1 MRPSRSSS
9 VEAESRAEYYVLLQ
23 LRGSFQKMAL
33 SEDDLFYIL
42 DQLWDARPKWRFIGL
57 GLKISRSDL
66 DVIDHGN
73 SDDDSKFESM
83 LGKWLRNG
91 RDCTWDA
98 LCKVLSSRPV
108 GCTRLADQ
116 LRKQE
121 CSDPGNPQSWPQPE
135 PQPVSQ
141 TPYGKTVNDGLNVQE
156 PAACLGDPKPQLPIA
171 ACAISQNQTAPA
183 KTPVHTPLKSL
194 KPQIAPNASR
204 KAEVS
209 VLQIPDEHTGNTLH
223 APPKDLVGV
232 VGPQGIGC
240 TTPTLQGTDLALT
253 QLTCQ
258 FTVLSATKS
267 CVSVENRTKSKVEQ
281 ARAVPL
287 DSSLVDTPEISYEAA
302 ISGPEDVAKELSLRE
317 DMELREYQEELAAP
331 GLLGKNYILLAPT
344 GTGKTLVAGY
354 IIMHHLNKMLRE
366 GRKRKVAFVTPTRQ
380 LTVQQ
385 KNMLQEYI
393 PGVRAID
400 NTGASGRPIYPLVR
414 SESIDVIVCTAGK
427 LRRELKTDS
436 VKITDFTLIVADE
449 CHHAGRPSN
458 YRDILEFHIR
468 SKLTEPSL
476 LLPQVVGLTA
486 SPGAGRG
493 KSNITTVMEHQL
505 SFCATMDATAGIVTV
520 GRNVAELESIRNA
533 PKSYL
538 EVKDDRNPNEAFIQ
552 HVYSAMEEL
561 EQHIKINSTHVKG
574 TSKYDS
580 WLQNEKEA
588 AENRVEDE
596 RERISVLDQLIVY
609 SRCLMTYHDFRQE
622 DAVSVLQEVE
632 EFGDQTPF
640 EEFLS
645 KVHTKLVEKLSSLPK
660 VPNPL
665 LEHMERVLL
674 DQFRECPQSKGIFFV
689 RAVKHTQYVTDW
701 IKSSPTLSKI
711 IQPAS
716 ITGYSR
722 GGMTISDQ
730 LKVLKGFRNNEYNL
744 LVSTSVLEEGFD
756 VPDCNFVIRYQ
767 NVSNEIAQVQ
777 AKGRARAGDSRMYTV
792 ISTNSNRYYW
802 YLVQEEKQRLV
813 EESVTALRDLQMDK
827 EISSKQRSFIEERDH
842 WVKHIKSLRSQWPAA
857 EKVEIL
863 CKKCKVLACKGS
875 DVFVY
880 TLGCAYPQYV
890 VPSKSFRKKYDKKE
904 HDKPTISDDFAKPY
918 RIYCRSPSCK
928 TQWGVIGSWRDTG
941 YKFPVLKCCSF
952 LFKYSNEST
961 QCFKKWKN
969 ILFEVQDIRD
979 WVEFEDDINDEQ

>member
-1 MRPSRSSS
+1 
-9 VEAESRAEYYVLLQ
+9 
-23 LRGSFQKMAL
+23 MAL

-83 LGKWLRNG
+83 LVKWLRNG

-98 LCKVLSSRPV
+98 LCRVLSSRPV

-121 CSDPGNPQSWPQPE
+121 CSDPGNRRSPQPE

-141 TPYGKTVNDGLNVQE
+141 TPYGKTVNDGVQE
-156 PAACLGDPKPQLPIA
+156 QAACLSDPEPQLQKNPR
-171 ACAISQNQTAPA
+171 AISQDQTIPA
-183 KTPVHTPLKSL
+183 KTPVHTSL
-194 KPQIAPNASR
+194 KPPIHVSR
-204 KAEVS
+204 EAEVS
-209 VLQIPDEHTGNTLH
+209 ALQIPDDHTGITFRM
-223 APPKDLVGV
+223 PPKELVGI
-232 VGPQGIGC
+232 GEGLANPSPQGIGC
-240 TTPTLQGTDLALT
+240 TTPTLQGADLALAE
-253 QLTCQ
+253 LTCQ

-267 CVSVENRTKSKVEQ
+267 CVSVENETKSKVQ
-281 ARAVPL
+281 PAHAVPL
-287 DSSLVDTPEISYEAA
+287 DSSSVDAPEISYKAA
-302 ISGPEDVAKELSLRE
+302 TISGPEDVTKELSLRE
-317 DMELREYQEELAAP
+317 DMKLREYQEELAAP
-331 GLLGKNYILLAPT
+331 GLQGKNYILMAPT

-366 GRKRKVAFVTPTRQ
+366 GRKGKVAVVTPTRQ

-385 KNMLQEYI
+385 MIMLQGYI
-393 PGVRAID
+393 PEIRAID
-400 NTGASGRPIYPLVR
+400 ITGASGKPMNPLVR
-414 SESIDVIVCTAGK
+414 SEDIDVIVCTAGK
-427 LRRELKTDS
+427 LRRELKTDG

-458 YRDILEFHIR
+458 YTDIMEFHIR
-468 SKLTEPSL
+468 SKLAEPSL

-493 KSNITTVMEHQL
+493 KSNIVTVMEHQL
-505 SFCATMDATAGIVTV
+505 SLCARMDATAGILAV

-533 PKSYL
+533 PKTYL
-538 EVKDDRNPNEAFIQ
+538 EIKDDRNPNEAFIQ

-561 EQHIKINSTHVKG
+561 EQHININSTHVKG

-588 AENRVEDE
+588 AENREEDE
-596 RERISVLDQLIVY
+596 RIKISVLDQLSVY
-609 SRCLMTYHDFRQE
+609 SRCLITYHDFRQE
-622 DAVSVLQEVE
+622 DAVSVLEEVE
-632 EFGDQTPF
+632 EFSDQTPF

-645 KVHTKLVEKLSSLPK
+645 KVHKELMEKLSSLSK

-674 DQFRECPQSKGIFFV
+674 NQFGDCSQSKGIFFV
-689 RAVKHTQYVTDW
+689 RAIKHTQYVTDW
-701 IKSSPTLSKI
+701 IKSSPTLSQI
-711 IQPAS
+711 IRPAS
-716 ITGYSR
+716 ITGYHR
-722 GGMTISDQ
+722 GGMEISDQ
-730 LKVLKGFRNNEYNL
+730 LKVLKGFCNGTYNL
-744 LVSTSVLEEGFD
+744 LASTSVLEEGLD

-827 EISSKQRSFIEERDH
+827 EISSKQRSFIEERDR

-880 TLGCAYPQYV
+880 TLSCAYPQYV
-890 VPSKSFRKKYDKKE
+890 VPNKSFRKKYDKKE

-918 RIYCRSPSCK
+918 RIYCRSPTCK